1 MVYGHHHDF
10 VNNYRWPWICS
21 VCLSRTMSF
30 FSLSNISQSLS
41 WLIIAFFRRE
51 NTASTVPPM
60 DQELHTC
67 RAPDFAHVFSG
78 ACVVHFVQVHAFT
91 YFIMYIYV
99 HLCTYSSVQHDF
111 NTSIKWL
118 WFFFLQNNIC
128 SFLKQYIC
136 SYLATRYNI
145 MWWHLSVTCDR
156 SVSLSVYSG
165 FLHQ

>member
-111 NTSIKWL
+111 NTSIKW
-118 WFFFLQNNIC
+118 C
-128 SFLKQYIC
+128 SCRLIVTWRVL
-136 SYLATRYNI
+136 LAEQELPTLLE
-145 MWWHLSVTCDR
+145 HLS
-156 SVSLSVYSG
+156 SSW
-165 FLHQ
+165 FLVGLVLVNLQFS

>member
-21 VCLSRTMSF
+21 VCLSRTLSF

-41 WLIIAFFRRE
+41 WLIIVFFRRE

-78 ACVVHFVQVHAFT
+78 ACVVI
-91 YFIMYIYV
+91 IMYIYV
-99 HLCTYSSVQHDF
+99 HLCRYSSVQHDF
-111 NTSIKWL
+111 NTSIKW
-118 WFFFLQNNIC
+118 C
-128 SFLKQYIC
+128 SCRLIVTWRVLLSEQE
-136 SYLATRYNI
+136 LPTLPE
-145 MWWHLSVTCDR
+145 HLS
-156 SVSLSVYSG
+156 SSW
-165 FLHQ
+165 FLVGLVLVNLQFS